1 MAATKNSPE
10 VFEQKLD
17 PTGSIV
23 LDRPFTLAEA
33 AAQDAANHEAL
44 EVTARGELPR
54 RTAEEADPVAAQGS
68 DGNSG

>member
-10 VFEQKLD
+10 VFEQKPD

-44 EVTARGELPR
+44 KLR
-54 RTAEEADPVAAQGS
+54 RVASFPDEQPKKPTP
-68 DGNSG
+68 